1 MMWMTFL
8 IPSAAMILGEY
19 LLLTEASTMLEVGSC
34 PNVTSVPDLDLQKL
48 SGDWFH
54 ILHFPSVDEPFAACT
69 QTTYTYK
76 DGFLELTTK
85 GHDSSGESI
94 SQDGVLGKLLDSE
107 TEALQLD
114 VDRMPPISLWIT
126 YTDYTSIACLYS
138 CTQFPGLR
146 ADWAW
151 VITRLPRPLVKHV
164 ARCRA
169 NLTKL
174 GVNTAKFERVPQRAS
189 CHKKR
194 NKS

>member
-1 MMWMTFL
+1 MIGTTL
-8 IPSAAMILGEY
+8 LVASAATIAMEF
-19 LLLTEASTMLEVGSC
+19 LTSVEASTMLEVGVC
-34 PNVTSVPDLDLQKL
+34 PNVTSVANLDLQKL

-54 ILHFPSVDEPFAACT
+54 ILHFPSEDEPFASCT
-69 QTTYTYK
+69 HTTYTYK
-76 DGFLELTTK
+76 DGYLELITK
-85 GHDSSGESI
+85 GRDPSGKSI
-94 SQDGVLGKLLDSE
+94 TRDGVLGKLLDSE

-114 VDRMPPISLWIT
+114 VDRMPPLSVWVT
-126 YTDYTSIACLYS
+126 YTDYTSVACLYS

-151 VITRLPRPLVKHV
+151 AITRSPRPLVKTV
-164 ARCRA
+164 SRCRT
-169 NLTKL
+169 NLSKL